1 MFNIGMPELIIIFL
15 VALVVFGPRRLP
27 QIGRVIGRALNE
39 FRKGMQELNKAIQQ
53 EPSEEI
59 NKEDKPCTGTVHG
72 KEEIEKRAGQRNQ
85 RQDA

>member
-1 MFNIGMPELIIIFL
+1 MFNIGMPELIVIFL
-15 VALVVFGPRRLP
+15 VALIVFGPRRLP

-59 NKEDKPCTGTVHG
+59 SKEG
-72 KEEIEKRAGQRNQ
+72 KEEIEKRAGPKNQ